1 LTLKRKINEMLNPY
15 KLKIDVDCN
24 GGFNIYVYENDKTA
38 FELIGE
44 LTPEEYLNF
53 LNGLKEMLELMLIKA
68 KGGGE

>member
-1 LTLKRKINEMLNPY
+1 VALKQEINELLVPY

-24 GGFNIYVYENDKTA
+24 GGFNVYVYENDKTA